1 MKPKIDLTETEENW
15 QTEMGGSIPGE
26 RVVVHGKDLFTDLSD
41 FSWHKMLLFMITGRD
56 FEDKTVELLDKMWA
70 HAISYPD
77 PRVWNNRIAALAG
90 TVRSTA
96 ALGVSAGAAATEA
109 KIFGGQATL
118 DAFTFI
124 VDCAERIDRGDD
136 LSDIL
141 HSELKMNRAVFGYG
155 RPIVRVDERIK
166 PVQKLV
172 EECGHANGKHL
183 RLAYQIDALLRKERW
198 RLQMNIAGLAA
209 AIGAD
214 IGFTAREYY
223 LWLVNGY
230 NAGFVACYADA
241 TTKQK
246 GALFP
251 LRCDRIKYEGISN
264 RQW

>member
-1 MKPKIDLTETEENW
+1 MKPKVDLTESEENW
-15 QTEMGGSIPGE
+15 QTELGGSIPGE
-26 RVVVHGKDLFTDLSD
+26 RVVVRGKDLFSELCD
-41 FSWHKMLLFMITGRD
+41 FSWHKMLLLMITGRE

-70 HAISYPD
+70 HAINYPD

-90 TVRSTA
+90 TARSTA

-109 KIFGGQATL
+109 KIYGGQATL

-124 VDCAERIDRGDD
+124 VDCADRIDRGEN

-141 HSELKMNRAVFGYG
+141 RNELKTNRVVFGYG

-166 PVQKLV
+166 PIQKLI
-172 EECGHANGKHL
+172 EKYGHDGGKHV
-183 RLAYQIDALLRKERW
+183 RLAYQVDAVLKRERW

-214 IGFTAREYY
+214 IGFSAREYY

-230 NAGFVACYADA
+230 NAGIVACYGDA
-241 TTKQK
+241 SSKEEGK
-246 GALFP
+246 LFP
-251 LRCDRIKYEGISN
+251 LRCERIVYSGVPA
-264 RQW
+264 RAW